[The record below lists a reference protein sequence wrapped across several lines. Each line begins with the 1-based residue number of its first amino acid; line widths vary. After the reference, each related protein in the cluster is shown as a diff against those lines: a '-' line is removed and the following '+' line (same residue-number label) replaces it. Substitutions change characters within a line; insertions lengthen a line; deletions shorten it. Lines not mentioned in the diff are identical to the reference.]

1 MTEIEQERYSR
12 HLLLPEIGLA
22 GQEKL
27 KRTRV
32 LVIGAGGLGCPVLQ
46 YLTAAGIGTID
57 VADGDTVALS
67 NLQRQILFSTADVG
81 KPKAQA
87 AATRLREQ
95 NPLITIQAH
104 STFLTDENALD
115 WIAGYDV
122 VVDGSDNFATRYL
135 VNDACVMLNKPLV
148 FGSIYRFEGQV
159 SVFNVGDGPT
169 YRCLYPDPSD
179 LPACAEAGV
188 LGVLPGITGCLM
200 ANEVIKLVTGT
211 GELLSGKLLVFNAMK
226 MSFQTFAL
234 AADPANKI
242 IMELSAGRSVCA
254 LPVLEITHAEYRKRL
269 AQAPDL
275 QLIDVREPEEAARRT
290 LGGKL
295 IPLRQLL
302 AQPTLIRADQ
312 PIVIYC
318 QSGMRSRKA
327 VEFLQ
332 AQGFQQVVS
341 LQGGINA
348 VPV

>member
-27 KRTRV
+27 KRARV

-46 YLTAAGIGTID
+46 YLTAAGIGTIG

-104 STFLTDENALD
+104 SDFLTVENALD

-226 MSFQTFAL
+226 MHFQTFTL
-234 AADPANKI
+234 AADPVNKTVT
-242 IMELSAGRSVCA
+242 ELSAGLSVCA
-254 LPVLEITHAEYRKRL
+254 SPVVEITHAEYRKRL
-269 AQAPDL
+269 AQEPDL

-290 LGGKL
+290 LGGLL

-302 AQPTLIRADQ
+302 AQPTLIPPDQ

-318 QSGMRSRKA
+318 QSGVRSRKA

-332 AQGFQQVVS
+332 AHGFQRVVS
-341 LQGGINA
+341 LKGGISA
-348 VPV
+348 APV